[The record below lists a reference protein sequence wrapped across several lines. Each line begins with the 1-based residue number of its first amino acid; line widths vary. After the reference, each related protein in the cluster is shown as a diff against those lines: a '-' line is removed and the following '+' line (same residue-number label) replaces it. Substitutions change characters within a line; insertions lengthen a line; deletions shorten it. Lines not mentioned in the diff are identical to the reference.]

1 MCSVCDSGNV
11 LADNSNNLES
21 DENIDILIAN
31 EEKVENPLEK
41 SDEIDSLD
49 ILDEEN
55 QELRQLDIEISLI
68 DNP

>member
-1 MCSVCDSGNV
+1 MFSVSDSGYIW
-11 LADNSNNLES
+11 AENSNVLES
-21 DENIDILIAN
+21 DENIELLIAN
-31 EEKVENPLEK
+31 EEKIENPLEK
-41 SDEIDSLD
+41 SVEIDSLD

>member
-1 MCSVCDSGNV
+1 MFSVSDCGYIW
-11 LADNSNNLES
+11 AENSNVLES
-21 DENIDILIAN
+21 DENIELLIAN
-31 EEKVENPLEK
+31 EEKIENPLEK
-41 SDEIDSLD
+41 SVEIDSLD

>member
-1 MCSVCDSGNV
+1 MCSVCDSGKV

-41 SDEIDSLD
+41 SDEIDSSD